1 LTDNAEQKK
10 RKSTEA
16 NNHQITGKEKAGA
29 AKAGFFCTPIA

>member
-1 LTDNAEQKK
+1 LNDNAEQKK

-16 NNHQITGKEKAGA
+16 NISHLKAKEKAGA